1 MGVYAEVRDFVL
13 AHRACAGPRQAKAL
27 PANVLAS
34 TRCDERPSR
43 CVFGDLEPQLL
54 DGLRLLVQR
63 LRANSPRSTTP
74 AWRSTRLEFSR
85 SISSRAWHSVRQ

>member
-34 TRCDERPSR
+34 TSCDERSSR
-43 CVFGDLEPQLL
+43 RVFGDLEPQLL

-63 LRANSPRSTTP
+63 LRAQFPRREGPNGIPGRRGAIP
-74 AWRSTRLEFSR
+74 AY
-85 SISSRAWHSVRQ
+85 